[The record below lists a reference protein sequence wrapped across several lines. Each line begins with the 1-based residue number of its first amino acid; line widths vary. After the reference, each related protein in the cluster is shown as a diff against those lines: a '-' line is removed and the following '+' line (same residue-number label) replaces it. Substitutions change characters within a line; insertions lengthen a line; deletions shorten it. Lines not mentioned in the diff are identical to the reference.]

1 VQGELRAARS
11 SFAKQMGA
19 VNITLLCRELLQA
32 AHGPPPHVMAQQAAA
47 EAEAAKAAGNPDA
60 KTEHFVKQCAY
71 GDRVQAVADR
81 LTAFVKQA
89 ADSLNPQAEAA
100 GGAAAAAAAA
110 AAAVVAVPA
119 VPTVPVSVEEAPGG
133 NVVAAAAAA
142 AAAEPSADSGGG
154 GSGAAAAASLLTDG
168 GDSRDSVGAV

>member
-1 VQGELRAARS
+1 MQGELRAARS

-110 AAAVVAVPA
+110 VVAVPA
-119 VPTVPVSVEEAPGG
+119 MPAAPVPVEEAPGG

-142 AAAEPSADSGGG
+142 AAAEPSADSGGA

-168 GDSRDSVGAV
+168 GESRDSVGAV

>member
-1 VQGELRAARS
+1 VQGEVRAARS

-110 AAAVVAVPA
+110 VVAVPA
-119 VPTVPVSVEEAPGG
+119 VPAVPVPVEEVPGG

>member
-1 VQGELRAARS
+1 MQGEVRAARS

-110 AAAVVAVPA
+110 AAVVAVPA
-119 VPTVPVSVEEAPGG
+119 VPSVPVPVEEAPGG